1 MPPAFAL
8 APLALAAVLVLSG
21 VAKLPDP
28 RSTHSMMTSLRLPG
42 RAAHRTVARLLP
54 WAELA
59 VAALLLTPW
68 RWTFALGSLAAVLLF
83 LAFWVVVARAMTFD
97 PRPTCSCFGRVGD
110 HRVTGRTVV
119 RNSVLLALALLTAA
133 VALQGESGTGLL
145 AEFGAGDWTW
155 LVLAVVLATVSTLV
169 LGGGPPADLAADT
182 AGTHGSAHT
191 ADTHLGASP
200 AGGTGSQDGS
210 PVDDGLLVGSDH
222 EVVPVRR
229 LAAQQPQ
236 LLVLASCWC
245 GSTMVT
251 IDRLPD
257 WRTQLPGL
265 GVQLVHTH
273 APWEEPRL
281 ARVPGVWWD
290 PGARVYSALQAG
302 PSPAAVLL
310 DTGGQVVDGPVNGVE
325 AIERLV
331 ARLAGDRVRA
341 PGAP

>member
-1 MPPAFAL
+1 MPSAFAL

-42 RAAHRTVARLLP
+42 RLAHRTVARLLP
-54 WAELA
+54 WGELA

-110 HRVTGRTVV
+110 HRITGRTVV
-119 RNSVLLALALLTAA
+119 RNSVLLALALLTAV
-133 VALQGESGTGLL
+133 VALLGETGTGLL
-145 AEFGAGDWTW
+145 ADFAPGDWAW
-155 LVLAVVLATVSTLV
+155 LVLAVALATLSALV
-169 LGGGPPADLAADT
+169 LGRGPSTDLAP
-182 AGTHGSAHT
+182 GT
-191 ADTHLGASP
+191 ADAQVEAAAPGGAG
-200 AGGTGSQDGS
+200 AQDGS
-210 PVDDGLLVGSDH
+210 LVGDELALSDGLLVSSDH
-222 EVVPVRR
+222 EAVPVRR
-229 LAAQQPQ
+229 LAAQHPQ
-236 LLVLASCWC
+236 LLVLANCWC

-257 WRTQLPGL
+257 WRERLPDL

-273 APWEEPRL
+273 VPWEEPRL
-281 ARVPGVWWD
+281 AHVPGVWWD
-290 PGARVYSALQAG
+290 PGGRVYSAVQAG

-310 DTGGQVVDGPVNGVE
+310 DTGGRVVDGPVTGVE
-325 AIERLV
+325 SIERLV
-331 ARLAGDRVRA
+331 ADLAAVRA